1 MYQFQLEFWNV
12 FKKLFCYNTGLRHL
26 YESKVKAWK
35 NYDRLAQIPINEMKK
50 IIKEENIKTLIID
63 MDGTLK
69 HRKYG
74 LIEENKKWIQNI
86 RDYVNIYVISNANEE
101 LTSKVANELNLPY
114 IYKAKKPSSYGFNK
128 ICELTNAKKEEI
140 IVIGDAIRADIIGA
154 NKAGITKT
162 ILLKDLNIIGLEHGK
177 DEYEI
182 FYYRSLYFIIF
193 SIISSILCVLYYLFK
208 FKRSFLIILNSCSLI
223 LIFAL
228 RKNITTLYN
237 KHKHDFNFF
246 SIIHIFL
253 WIVSIYWIYVIIKI
267 YNKF

>member
-1 MYQFQLEFWNV
+1 M
-12 FKKLFCYNTGLRHL
+12 
-26 YESKVKAWK
+26 
-35 NYDRLAQIPINEMKK
+35 
-50 IIKEENIKTLIID
+50 
-63 MDGTLK
+63 
-69 HRKYG
+69 
-74 LIEENKKWIQNI
+74 
-86 RDYVNIYVISNANEE
+86 
-101 LTSKVANELNLPY
+101 
-114 IYKAKKPSSYGFNK
+114 
-128 ICELTNAKKEEI
+128 
-140 IVIGDAIRADIIGA
+140 
-154 NKAGITKT
+154 
-162 ILLKDLNIIGLEHGK
+162 LKDLNIIGLEHGK